1 MEGAKG
7 VLSIKDL
14 EINST
19 TRKGTVLDLKLKSD
33 SNACYAYL
41 FKGWQSGEV
50 GGGQIGT
57 RGKICA
63 LVGCSIASSHKVKAP
78 LVANTYYLRTR
89 DGGNLV
95 YYEPSFTAAKLEGN
109 PIWDQFKSELLIPA
123 SWLQVKHMLE
133 NQVPLTESE
142 VEQLEEVM
150 GITTMAVYGSG

>member
-1 MEGAKG
+1 MGWRGAKG

-14 EINST
+14 EINSP
-19 TRKGTVLDLKLKSD
+19 TRKGTALNLKLKSD

-41 FKGWQSGEV
+41 FKDWQSGEV
-50 GGGQIGT
+50 CGGQIGT

-63 LVGCSIASSHKVKAP
+63 LVGCSIASHKVKAP
-78 LVANTYYLRTR
+78 LVANNYYLRTR

-95 YYEPSFTAAKLEGN
+95 YEPSFPAAKLEGN

-133 NQVPLTESE
+133 N
-142 VEQLEEVM
+142 
-150 GITTMAVYGSG
+150 